1 MSKSKTI
8 ILSLIV
14 MMLWGIL
21 FPLVKLG
28 YEAFSIVS
36 TADII
41 LFAGVR
47 FTICGAVICI
57 YGLITE
63 KKSFSQVKTSIAP
76 ILLSGLFA
84 IILHYSL
91 SYSGL
96 MFTDSSKTAILKQI
110 ASIFYVCFSFF
121 FFKDDKLTWKK
132 IVGVILGFAGILAIN
147 TSSAGISF
155 GIGDFLIIS
164 SSFCYV
170 ISNII
175 SKKVL
180 TKVSPIVV
188 TGCSQLF
195 GGVVLLIA
203 GKLIGGNISMG
214 GFNAVIVM
222 LCICIASVFSYCIW
236 FYVMKYGELSKM
248 FIIKFAEPVFASIFG
263 ALLLGEN
270 IFKIQ
275 YLLSF
280 LLIAAGIY
288 VSNLKAAQNKS

>member
-8 ILSLIV
+8 IFSLIV
-14 MMLWGIL
+14 MALWGVL
-21 FPLVKLG
+21 FPLVKMG
-28 YEAFSIVS
+28 YEAFGIVS
-36 TADII
+36 TSDII
-41 LFAGVR
+41 YFAGFR
-47 FTICGAVICI
+47 FTICGAAICI

-63 KKSFSQVKTSIAP
+63 KENFKQVKHSVGP
-76 ILLSGLFA
+76 VLWSGVFA

-110 ASIFYVCFSFF
+110 GSIFYVCFSWM
-121 FFKDDKLTWKK
+121 FFKEDKLTWQK
-132 IVGVILGFAGILAIN
+132 IAGVILGFGGIIVIN
-147 TSSAGISF
+147 TSAAGVSF
-155 GIGDFLIIS
+155 GIGEILIIA
-164 SSFCYV
+164 SSFCYI

-175 SKKVL
+175 SKKAL
-180 TKVSPIVV
+180 TKVSPIAI

-195 GGVVLLIA
+195 GGVVLLIIGKAA
-203 GKLIGGNISMG
+203 GGTMTISFDRSLII
-214 GFNAVIVM
+214 M
-222 LCICIASVFSYCIW
+222 LCICIASIFSYCLW
-236 FYVMKYGELSKM
+236 FITVKNGELSKM

-280 LLIAAGIY
+280 VLIASGIY
-288 VSNLKAAQNKS
+288 ISNMKKGTS